1 MANNTRKEIDVYK
14 GNYSAC
20 VLVRK
25 IEEKYK
31 GSDFLQDPMYIALT
45 EHVEQA
51 EWRGKEVESIKSKN
65 DRIEKEE
72 IYDSELYEDDEE
84 D

>member
-1 MANNTRKEIDVYK
+1 MDNNTRKEVDIYK
-14 GNYSAC
+14 RNYSAC
-20 VLVRK
+20 WLVRR

-31 GSDFLQDPMYIALT
+31 GSDFLQDPMYIALI

-51 EWRGKEVESIKSKN
+51 EWRKKEVESIKSKI